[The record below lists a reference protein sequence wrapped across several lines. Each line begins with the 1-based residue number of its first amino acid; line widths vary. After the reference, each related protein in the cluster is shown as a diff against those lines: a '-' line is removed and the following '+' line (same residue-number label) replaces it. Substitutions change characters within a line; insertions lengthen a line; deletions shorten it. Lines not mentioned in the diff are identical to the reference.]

1 MGYPVGDR
9 DVRDVANKI
18 TKIRFIVIR
27 IFISKINAEKSFAES
42 SEKMSAMVRSAAQER
57 SSSKATMYI
66 FTVDAI
72 NGRSYTVSGTGIKA
86 SMIKVGDVVEIYVP
100 EGFELADED
109 PYFESII
116 SEGEKAIS
124 SLSDGEKLHLL
135 EYIEKRTKSIYG
147 KVTMI
152 DKGLV
157 PSLKSE
163 GRGLRKGAITD
174 GILILLV
181 AFFILIF
188 GHQIITGR
196 F

>member
-1 MGYPVGDR
+1 MKEIIVLFAIFGLF
-9 DVRDVANKI
+9 AFLEI
-18 TKIRFIVIR
+18 ILIRYVILH
-27 IFISKINAEKSFAES
+27 IKSEISFAQS
-42 SEKMSAMVRSAAQER
+42 SEKMAAMVRSVTQER
-57 SSSKATMYI
+57 SLSSATQYI

-116 SEGEKAIS
+116 SGGEKAIS

-163 GRGLRKGAITD
+163 GRGLKKDVIVS
-174 GILILLV
+174 IV
-181 AFFILIF
+181 FILVTSFMMLAF
-188 GHQIITGR
+188 GYNILSER
-196 F
+196 